1 MENSL
6 FATQWGSPLR
16 GFFMS
21 AFALPA
27 PLLGLYAPSMK
38 SKTEEV
44 HVRTINLR
52 DYYPTKYQRD
62 HLIL

>member
-1 MENSL
+1 
-6 FATQWGSPLR
+6 
-16 GFFMS
+16 MS

-44 HVRTINLR
+44 HVKTINLR
-52 DYYPTKYQRD
+52 DYYPTIYQRD
-62 HLIL
+62 HLIF